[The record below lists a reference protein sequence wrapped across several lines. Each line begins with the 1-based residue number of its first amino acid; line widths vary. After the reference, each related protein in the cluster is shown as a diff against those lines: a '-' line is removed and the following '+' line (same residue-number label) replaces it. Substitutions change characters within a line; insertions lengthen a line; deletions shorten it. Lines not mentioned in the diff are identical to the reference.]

1 MVQKSSENG
10 VHVRA
15 FWRQTMEDMG
25 KQIAALE
32 RAWNSEQNAYIHFFS
47 ALKYECEKNY
57 LKSWQNAWK
66 YREIPAYKGPTPYIY
81 NRKRPL
87 WNDNFDRP
95 LSSFGRKMIETCG
108 FFANCSLFI
117 SPGLLLVQISPSLTV
132 FSRNNVIWA
141 WLEHFLRKSLKIGT
155 KMALEFWKMLGLW

>member
-32 RAWNSEQNAYIHFFS
+32 RAWNSEQNAYIYFFS

-66 YREIPAYKGPTPYIY
+66 YREILAYKGPTSLYI
-81 NRKRPL
+81 NIIRSL
-87 WNDNFDRP
+87 WKDKNDRP
-95 LSSFGRKMIETCG
+95 LTTFGRKMIETCG
-108 FFANCSLFI
+108 FLQIVPYLSLQVYF
-117 SPGLLLVQISPSLTV
+117 
-132 FSRNNVIWA
+132 
-141 WLEHFLRKSLKIGT
+141 
-155 KMALEFWKMLGLW
+155 